1 MKNAIENL
9 KQQNI
14 SLDISLTF
22 DAIESVLFMMYNLIR

>member
-1 MKNAIENL
+1 MKNAIE
-9 KQQNI
+9 KQNI